1 MLTHPEAELI
11 FLNNF
16 SPHPLNFEMES
27 YASRSK
33 QIHEDASLKLKS
45 QTFAKFYAEIISAV
59 TVI

>member
-1 MLTHPEAELI
+1 
-11 FLNNF
+11 
-16 SPHPLNFEMES
+16 MES

-59 TVI
+59 TVIWKELYVLNSCG